1 MSGLGVGYNR
11 LIEGKPQTNQT
22 SLKLLKQREGNMP
35 AEIFL
40 GSWCDE
46 SESPVANLLSDNNS
60 TVKKYPDAG
69 RKSPSFPT
77 ESSNGDFVITLS
89 STYFKYFS

>member
-1 MSGLGVGYNR
+1 
-11 LIEGKPQTNQT
+11 
-22 SLKLLKQREGNMP
+22 MP

-60 TVKKYPDAG
+60 TVKKCPDAG
-69 RKSPSFPT
+69 RESPSFPT
-77 ESSNGDFVITLS
+77 ELIKGDFVITLTY
-89 STYFKYFS
+89 TYFRFFS